1 MRILLFTG
9 KGGVGKTTIA
19 AATALR
25 AAQAGHRTLIT
36 STDPAHSLADSFDIA
51 LGDEVSEIRKNL
63 WAEQIDAQSRL
74 ESNWR
79 DIQEYIISF
88 LNWAGIDAIEAEE
101 LSVIPGLDEIFSL
114 TDVKRHVES
123 GLFDLLVIDC
133 APTAETLR
141 LLSLPE
147 VMNWYIERIFPVER
161 KVVKT
166 IRPILTRITT
176 MPIAEDRIFAAVE
189 RLHRN
194 LEGVGKLLR
203 DEERASVR
211 LVVNPEKMVI
221 AEARRTYTYLS
232 LFGYRVDAIVA
243 NRIIPGDVTDPYFGK
258 WKEIQ
263 NEHLATIRE
272 SFQPV
277 PVLTARLFEQEM
289 VGFDLLKRMGDDV
302 YEDTDETKVFHLDE
316 PIRVQKRGPWYVLSV
331 QLPFTDRTQLDIHR
345 KAEELVV
352 RVGSYKRTLILPH
365 ALQRLEIREARFV
378 EDRLEIRFREKGGTG
393 RAPARKAAN
402 PSGEERGR
410 KHG

>member
-1 MRILLFTG
+1 
-9 KGGVGKTTIA
+9 
-19 AATALR
+19 
-25 AAQAGHRTLIT
+25 
-36 STDPAHSLADSFDIA
+36 
-51 LGDEVSEIRKNL
+51 
-63 WAEQIDAQSRL
+63 
-74 ESNWR
+74 
-79 DIQEYIISF
+79 
-88 LNWAGIDAIEAEE
+88 
-101 LSVIPGLDEIFSL
+101 
-114 TDVKRHVES
+114 
-123 GLFDLLVIDC
+123 
-133 APTAETLR
+133 
-141 LLSLPE
+141 
-147 VMNWYIERIFPVER
+147 
-161 KVVKT
+161 VVKT

-302 YEDTDETKVFHLDE
+302 YEDADETKVFHLDE
-316 PIRVQKRGPWYVLSV
+316 PIRVQKRGGWYVLSL

-393 RAPARKAAN
+393 RAPARKTAN

-410 KHG
+410 NHG